1 MMELLDDIKIKCA
14 RCGLFFS
21 VARASIDP
29 VSYTYEHGENEMGD
43 EIGYVI
49 HDEVECERCK
59 NQISFKISGFEYP
72 VGAFNAEHNEISG
85 GEYVE
90 YPHVGIVDEGEFEVF
105 TVRKTPNDPGIFTR
119 ATEILQSLYGST
131 ATFRDGQYEAIE
143 ATMTQNRTLV
153 VQRTGWGKSL
163 VYFICTKLMREKNRG
178 VTMVVSPL
186 LVLMENQIEAA
197 EKMGLRCDVLNSTTK
212 ERRTD
217 ILQAL
222 EHDELDL
229 ILVTPET
236 LFSDDIQAK
245 LKNIRIGLFVIDE
258 AHCISD
264 WGHDFRL
271 EYGRLKTIIQQLPV
285 TVPILATTATAN
297 DRVVADLQAQLGNE
311 VFVSRGP
318 LTRDSLY
325 IQVLN
330 KPGRIERYAWILE
343 TLPKLPGSGII
354 YCLTQRDCDYLADFL
369 KQNGICAEAYY
380 SRGTREGEELNH
392 EIEEKFRNNQLKV
405 IVATIKLGMGYDK
418 GDIAF
423 VIHYQ
428 MPQNIVS
435 YYQQIGRAGRNI
447 DKAYIFL
454 MYGKEDEDIL
464 NYFINTAFPTEN
476 ETTRLVN
483 LLGDHDGVGIGK
495 IRSAM
500 NIRNARIDKALAFLI
515 NDGFVRKEKSA
526 YYLTPKRYVYNHE
539 HYDTITSIRRQEM
552 EQMKLLVQ
560 TKECYSRYIVSCLDD
575 KTATDCGHCSNCAG
589 KELFPSKVST
599 HSIHLA
605 EEYINKLI
613 IPIEPRKQWAY
624 SSVTQQ
630 KRIAHI
636 NQPGFCISKYG
647 DAGYGELVK
656 QGKYSKEKR
665 FCDELV
671 GKSAQMLRPFVK
683 EHEITHICPV
693 PSLRSDLVQDFA
705 ARLAESLKL
714 EIVDALH
721 KSAARQ
727 QKEME
732 NSAYQCANAYQSFA
746 VKENVRIP
754 RNILLVDDMVDSR
767 WTFTV
772 CGYRLMEAGAE
783 NIYPFALADSG
794 NRED

>member
-1 MMELLDDIKIKCA
+1 M
-14 RCGLFFS
+14 
-21 VARASIDP
+21 
-29 VSYTYEHGENEMGD
+29 
-43 EIGYVI
+43 
-49 HDEVECERCK
+49 
-59 NQISFKISGFEYP
+59 
-72 VGAFNAEHNEISG
+72 
-85 GEYVE
+85 
-90 YPHVGIVDEGEFEVF
+90 
-105 TVRKTPNDPGIFTR
+105 RKTTYDPEIYPKATR
-119 ATEILQSLYGST
+119 ILRSMYGSA

-143 ATMTQNRTLV
+143 ATMTRNRTLV

-163 VYFICTKLMREKNRG
+163 VYFICTKLMREQNRG
-178 VTMVVSPL
+178 VTVVVSPL

-212 ERRTD
+212 ERRAD

-222 EHDELDL
+222 EKDALDL

-236 LFSDDIQAK
+236 LFSDEIQAR
-245 LKNIRIGLFVIDE
+245 LKNMRIGLFVIDE

-271 EYGRLKTIIQQLPV
+271 EYGRLKTIIQQFPP

-297 DRVVADLQAQLGNE
+297 DRVVLDLQAQLGKE

-330 KPGRIERYAWILE
+330 KPGKIERYAWILE

-380 SRGTREGEELNH
+380 SRGTKEGEALNH
-392 EIEEKFRNNQLKV
+392 EIEERFRKNQLKA

-447 DKAYIFL
+447 NKAYIFL

-464 NYFINTAFPTEN
+464 NYFINTAFPTEG
-476 ETTRLVN
+476 ETARLVK
-483 LLGDHDGVGIGK
+483 LLGDHDGIGIGR
-495 IRSAM
+495 IRSEM

-515 NDGFVRKEKSA
+515 NDGFARKEKSA
-526 YYLTPKRYVYNHE
+526 YYLTPKRFVYNRE
-539 HYDTITSIRRQEM
+539 HYDMVTATRRREM
-552 EQMKLLVQ
+552 EQMKQLVQ

-575 KTATDCGHCSNCAG
+575 KTASNCGHCSNCTG
-589 KELFPSKVST
+589 KELFPSEVSAQT
-599 HSIHLA
+599 THLA
-605 EEYINKLI
+605 EAYVNKLI
-613 IPIEPRKQWAY
+613 IPIEPRRQWVY

-630 KRIAHI
+630 KRIPHI
-636 NQPGFCISKYG
+636 NQPGFCICKYG

-656 QGKYSKEKR
+656 QGKYSQNMR

-671 GKSAQMLRPFVK
+671 GKSAKMLRSFVK
-683 EHEITHICPV
+683 EHGITHICPV
-693 PSLRSDLVQDFA
+693 PSLQSDLVRDFA
-705 ARLAESLKL
+705 ARLAGSLRL
-714 EIVDALH
+714 EILDGLC

-746 VKENVRIP
+746 VREKVRIP
-754 RNILLVDDMVDSR
+754 RNILLVDDIVDSR

-783 NIYPFALADSG
+783 NIYPFALADSS